1 MPPKTLRELRDGES
15 FEGVFLASGKQVRS
29 NKNGQPYLQV
39 DLCDRSGP
47 MTARLWNCDE
57 KRAKSFEDGEFVRAK
72 ARAQLFQGAM
82 QLILTDIEK
91 APEGSFN
98 PADFLPRTEMDVSR
112 LLERLRGLIRS
123 MDSHHLRALGEAF
136 LMDGDLIEGF
146 CRAPAGI
153 RQHHAYIGGLLEHVV
168 NMMEVSDR
176 VSPLYPG
183 LNRDLL
189 LCGCLLHDMGK
200 VRELSYQASFG
211 YTDEGQLVGHISLGA
226 IMLEGL
232 LAKAAELTGEPFPS
246 ELRLRIHHLIASH
259 HGTLE
264 FGSPKVPMT
273 PEAQALHL
281 IDMLDSKMHQFL
293 REIRA
298 HQTDPGAWTP
308 FDNSLGRKFFKGSAP
323 PAN

>member
-1 MPPKTLRELRDGES
+1 MLAKTLRELRDNETL
-15 FEGVFLASGKQVRS
+15 EGVFLATGKQVRS

-57 KRAKSFEDGEFVRAK
+57 KRAKAFEDGDFVRAK

-82 QLILTDIEK
+82 QLILTDIDK
-91 APEGSFN
+91 AVDGSFN
-98 PADFLPRTEMDVSR
+98 PADFLPRTEKDVSR
-112 LLERLRGLIRS
+112 LLERLRALLRS

-136 LMDGDLIEGF
+136 LMDSELIEGF
-146 CRAPAGI
+146 SRAPAGI

-168 NMMEVSDR
+168 NMMEVADR
-176 VSPLYPG
+176 LVPLYPG

-189 LCGCLLHDMGK
+189 LCGCLWDDMGK
-200 VRELSYQASFG
+200 VRELSYQASFS
-211 YTDEGQLVGHISLGA
+211 YTDEGQLIGHISLGA

-232 LAKAAELTGEPFPS
+232 LTKTAELTSEPFPV
-246 ELRLRIHHLIASH
+246 EMRLRWHHLIASH

-281 IDMLDSKMHQFL
+281 IDMLDSKMHQFQ

-298 HQTDPGAWTP
+298 HQADPGAWTP
-308 FDNSLGRKFFKGSAP
+308 FDNSLGRKFFKGHP
-323 PAN
+323 EVKG